1 MDGSENQKVL
11 IEKIPDHQ
19 MILANDKL
27 NKEYIFYDD
36 GHDGESND
44 DKGDHVEN
52 ESGTKENVDTEV
64 NFNEWS
70 DY

>member
-1 MDGSENQKVL
+1 
-11 IEKIPDHQ
+11 

-44 DKGDHVEN
+44 DEGDHVEN

-64 NFNEWS
+64 NFNERS
-70 DY
+70 DYWSS